1 MHDSYGTGSD
11 ISLLS
16 DLEANL
22 NKQESISVLAVVV
35 SGATHHHACLH
46 GIADKLLATASTSR
60 RLLATSKYLF
70 QPHLPCTT
78 HTHTYTYLYVY
89 MFADDCAVCVMN
101 LMLPRPITACCCM
114 ALSQAALCAMH
125 MIRQSIDEQGA
136 APQGPCNSRFWTR
149 VFRSPEPRS
158 KYVSSSML
166 VQLIT
171 AHLCGAYELMTRV
184 VHERVYICF
193 YHV

>member
-1 MHDSYGTGSD
+1 MSILVALVIDGFISVCCLGIYMHDSYGTGSD

-70 QPHLPCTT
+70 QPYLPCIIIYIYT
-78 HTHTYTYLYVY
+78 HIYTYLYVY
-89 MFADDCAVCVMN
+89 MFADDCAVCTV
-101 LMLPRPITACCCM
+101 
-114 ALSQAALCAMH
+114 
-125 MIRQSIDEQGA
+125 
-136 APQGPCNSRFWTR
+136 
-149 VFRSPEPRS
+149 
-158 KYVSSSML
+158 
-166 VQLIT
+166 
-171 AHLCGAYELMTRV
+171 
-184 VHERVYICF
+184 
-193 YHV
+193 